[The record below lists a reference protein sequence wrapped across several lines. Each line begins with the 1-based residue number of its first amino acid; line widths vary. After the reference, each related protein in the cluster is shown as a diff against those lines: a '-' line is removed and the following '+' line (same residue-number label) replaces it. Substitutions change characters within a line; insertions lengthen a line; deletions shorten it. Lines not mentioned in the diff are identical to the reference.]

1 LTASDG
7 SHWGGCLTGGAEVAN
22 RTMWSEPFTEAD
34 EADDREAEA
43 EFDSLGG
50 RAEITGYKRL

>member
-1 LTASDG
+1 MAAM
-7 SHWGGCLTGGAEVAN
+7 GGCLTGGAEVAN